1 MPKLDGIKV
10 LQRTRN
16 EQILC
21 VVIVLPSA
29 AENVHLPR
37 CVQLGAQYFYDK
49 GAVSE
54 LL

>member
-1 MPKLDGIKV
+1 MAMLDGIKV
-10 LQRTRN
+10 LQRMWK
-16 EQILC
+16 EQIQC

-29 AENVHLPR
+29 AENVLLPQ